1 MASTNEAS
9 ISERADAATLI
20 VGAIFFL
27 LGAALGGVGLWQL
40 YEAQREFGPAEQARG
55 EVLRKAIHADRT
67 QGSIVKPRYRVEYR
81 FQPPGGEP
89 VSASADLAPGLW
101 ERLEPGAPIE
111 VRYLAAD
118 PAVRRVEGELRDPTV
133 WIIFALIGGLF
144 APLGAWLV
152 KNGLPRERI
161 EGEASA
167 IPAPLAAWMRR
178 SPALVLGAMG
188 VLFFGCFF
196 MGGVFWFGTVRST
209 QELFEV
215 RGQPVQG
222 MVLSKAIVTKRSGG
236 AGSSRSGESTHHQ
249 VVYRFQAD
257 GTDVVGTS
265 EVGAGQWQELKERG
279 PIALVYAGGTPW
291 IHRIEGDSAGWIAPL
306 AFLLVGGLGM
316 LGSGAAAFWFG
327 RRAPRR
333 AAARRAAPPAAPAAP
348 PLQARKVAGRGWMI
362 GAGVGALFVIGG
374 CGAFFTGASDFLLER
389 RYAAEG
395 RLADA
400 ELVDKGIAQAERG
413 GRRSTQYAAGYRFRT
428 PDGQAAQGRTVLTV
442 SAWEA
447 AKPGDRLRVRY
458 LASDPRTSR
467 GADEGGYAIPI
478 VLMVIGP
485 LFASIGAFVAWGAWL
500 ARSDA

>member
-9 ISERADAATLI
+9 TSERADPATLI

-27 LGAALGGVGLWQL
+27 LGAALGGVGLWQI
-40 YEAQREFGPAEQARG
+40 YDARREFGPAELARG

-67 QGSIVKPRYRVEYR
+67 QGAIVKPRHRVEYR

-89 VSASADLAPGLW
+89 VSASADLAPELW
-101 ERLEPGAPIE
+101 ERLEPGAAIE
-111 VRYLAAD
+111 VRYLVAD
-118 PAVRRVEGELRDPTV
+118 PATRRVEGEVRDPTI
-133 WIIFALIGGLF
+133 WIIFALAGGLF

-152 KNGLPRERI
+152 RNGLPRERG
-161 EGEASA
+161 EGAPRG
-167 IPAPLAAWMRR
+167 IPAPLAAWIQR
-178 SPALVLGAMG
+178 SPARVLGAMG
-188 VLFFGCFF
+188 VLFFACFF

-215 RGQPVQG
+215 RGQAVEG
-222 MVLSKAIVTKRSGG
+222 MVLAKAIVTKRSGG

-249 VVYRFQAD
+249 VVYRFKAD
-257 GTDVVGTS
+257 GAEIVGTS
-265 EVGAGQWQELKERG
+265 EVGASQWQELKERG
-279 PIALVYAGGTPW
+279 PIALVYVGGTPW

-316 LGSGAAAFWFG
+316 LGSGVAAFWFA
-327 RRAPRR
+327 RRTPRPARPRR
-333 AAARRAAPPAAPAAP
+333 EAPPAAP
-348 PLQARKVAGRGWMI
+348 PLPTRKGVGRGWMI
-362 GAGVGALFVIGG
+362 GAGVGALFFIGG
-374 CGAFFTGASDFLLER
+374 CGALFTGVSDFLLER

-400 ELVDKGIAQAERG
+400 ELVDKGIAQAEQG
-413 GRRSTQYAAGYRFRT
+413 GRRSTEYAAGYRFRT
-428 PDGQAAQGRTVLTV
+428 PDGRSAQGRTVLTV

-467 GADEGGYAIPI
+467 GAEEGGYAIPI

-485 LFASIGAFVAWGAWL
+485 LFALIGGFLAWGSWL
-500 ARSDA
+500 ARNDA